1 MSKLTEIKEKI
12 EKQLRAIEYE
22 IYEYKDQLAKDI
34 CEYERNEIKK
44 ELVYLVGKSAAL
56 KDCLQVIE
64 KVLNSDN
71 G

>member
-1 MSKLTEIKEKI
+1 MGKLDEIKEKI
-12 EKQLRAIEYE
+12 EKQLRAVEYE
-22 IYEYKDQLAKDI
+22 IYEYKDQLTTDI

-44 ELVYLVGKSAAL
+44 ELVYLIGKSTAL